1 MTEGRPGS
9 AGAPR
14 TLGGLGGHFGAPHVN
29 WGAISGPPISIDRMQ
44 VGAATPARG
53 EAAGLGGRARGEQRH
68 LGESASTLPLYGYD
82 AGLTLDVQRR
92 VLAYGHVHEERLESE
107 HLERLRRLEPLL
119 DGVAVERA
127 VRFGDVVE
135 EVAREAVAFEA
146 DLIAVSE
153 RRRPWWRPVLTRFV
167 DRVRARA
174 RAPILTLSGAAR

>member
-1 MTEGRPGS
+1 MAKRILVPIGTSEGAEVIVPMIAALARD
-9 AGAPR
+9 AGATVRLLNVQP
-14 TLGGLGGHFGAPHVN
+14 LP
-29 WGAISGPPISIDRMQ
+29 
-44 VGAATPARG
+44 
-53 EAAGLGGRARGEQRH
+53 RAR
-68 LGESASTLPLYGYD
+68 LGESASTLPRYGYD
-82 AGLTLDVQRR
+82 AGLTLEMQRR

-135 EVAREAVAFEA
+135 EVAREADAFDA

-174 RAPILTLSGAAR
+174 RVPVLTLSGAAR

>member
-1 MTEGRPGS
+1 MAKRILVPIGTSEGAEVIVPMVAALARD
-9 AGAPR
+9 AGATVRLLNVQPLPR
-14 TLGGLGGHFGAPHVN
+14 T
-29 WGAISGPPISIDRMQ
+29 
-44 VGAATPARG
+44 
-53 EAAGLGGRARGEQRH
+53 H

-107 HLERLRRLEPLL
+107 HLERLRQLEPLL

-135 EVAREAVAFEA
+135 EVAREADAFDA

-153 RRRPWWRPVLTRFV
+153 RRRPWWRPALMRFV
-167 DRVRARA
+167 ARVRTRA
-174 RAPILTLSGAAR
+174 RVPILTLSGASR